1 VNFFHK
7 PRERTERNGQ
17 PPIPVPTKILSGLED
32 DLRDLRDCISSARQA
47 MREHKR
53 RKNKNLVRHWQNMLN
68 ILRDSE
74 RDLVAI
80 RSEWERRAAN

>member
-1 VNFFHK
+1 VTFFHI
-7 PRERTERNGQ
+7 PRERTESNGQ
-17 PPIPVPTKILSGLED
+17 QSIPIPTGIFDRLDD
-32 DLRDLRDCISSARQA
+32 DLHDVRNCISSAQQA
-47 MREHKR
+47 MREYKR

-68 ILRDSE
+68 ILRNSE